1 MKTTKI
7 ARKVVNILDVKLDS
21 TSLPSVLRFIRLN
34 LKLDRKFLIVTPNP
48 EHILKAQSDND
59 FKNILNSANLS
70 LPDGIGII
78 AASKFLILPN
88 PENIIRRLL
97 VLPVQGLGVGFSVLF
112 DREWLSSELE
122 LIHGRKLFMELIEL
136 GNKMSWKVVL
146 LGDRLK
152 SAQNAKKILERN
164 YQTINISAVE
174 GPNLNSDG
182 SCVTKEDNIIEEQA
196 ISKINEIK
204 PELLFIGFGAP
215 EQEKWIHKWFTKLN
229 LTGAMVV
236 GGTFDYISGKA
247 KAPPKFLEKLE
258 LEWLWRLIREP
269 KRLKRITSAVAG
281 FPYKVFEY
289 KLYEG
294 YR

>member
-97 VLPVQGLGVGFSVLF
+97 VLPVQGLGIGFSVLF

-122 LIHGRKLFMELIEL
+122 LIHGRKIF
-136 GNKMSWKVVL
+136 GNKMGWKVVL

-182 SCVTKEDNIIEEQA
+182 SCVTKEDEMIEEQA

-229 LTGAMVV
+229 LTGACTKYLTKL
-236 GGTFDYISGKA
+236 TF
-247 KAPPKFLEKLE
+247 
-258 LEWLWRLIREP
+258 
-269 KRLKRITSAVAG
+269 
-281 FPYKVFEY
+281 
-289 KLYEG
+289 
-294 YR
+294 